1 MPKITLTCVQC
12 NRPFQ
17 VWPYRLRGNVK
28 FCSRACKSIA
38 MQGKLPP
45 NRADLVERV
54 FGALTVIAFD
64 CAVSG
69 HTVWRCKCNCGNET
83 CVRNG
88 GLQSGS
94 VKSCGCLKRRTG
106 EQSPN
111 WRRGFTISTNG
122 YKHVLTSDPDRTNR
136 YQPEHRLVMAE
147 ALGRPLTCD
156 EVVHHINRDKT
167 DNRLENLEVL
177 SRQEHAALHAA
188 EDRLCV
194 AADATKG
201 PYKGG
206 PS

>member
-17 VWPYRLRGNVK
+17 VWPYRLMGKVQ
-28 FCSRACKSIA
+28 FCSWTCKSIA
-38 MQGKLPP
+38 MQGKLSP
-45 NRADLVERV
+45 NRADLVGRV
-54 FGALTVIAFD
+54 FGSLTVIAFD
-64 CAVSG
+64 GIVRG

-88 GLQSGS
+88 NLQSGG
-94 VKSCGCLKRRTG
+94 VRSCGCSTRRTG

-122 YKHVLTSDPDRTNR
+122 YKHVLTSDPTRTNR

-147 ALGRPLTCD
+147 VLGRPLTSD

-167 DNRLENLEVL
+167 DNRPENLEVL

-188 EDRLCV
+188 EDRL
-194 AADATKG
+194 AKET
-201 PYKGG
+201 P
-206 PS
+206 